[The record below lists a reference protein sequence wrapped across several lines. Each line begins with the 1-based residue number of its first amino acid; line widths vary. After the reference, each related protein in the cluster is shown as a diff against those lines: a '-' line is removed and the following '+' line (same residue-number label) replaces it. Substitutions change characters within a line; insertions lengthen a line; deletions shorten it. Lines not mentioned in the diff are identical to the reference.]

1 MLDLEGVED
10 FADFRI
16 KCSDL
21 IKDVVFIISSSAVF
35 QQMYMLLQTA
45 SASNA
50 TWDQMEAALF
60 IMQAIA
66 RNILPWVF
74 KITQLK
80 QCNTCVDNNNSF
92 RHENEVVPKVVEAI
106 LKMPETVHINIRY
119 TSVMLLGEL
128 CEWISH
134 EQHSETL
141 GNTR

>member
-1 MLDLEGVED
+1 M
-10 FADFRI
+10 
-16 KCSDL
+16 
-21 IKDVVFIISSSAVF
+21 
-35 QQMYMLLQTA
+35 
-45 SASNA
+45 
-50 TWDQMEAALF
+50 
-60 IMQAIA
+60 
-66 RNILPWVF
+66 F

>member
-1 MLDLEGVED
+1 M
-10 FADFRI
+10 

-21 IKDVVFIISSSAVF
+21 IKDVVFIVSSSAVF

-45 SASNA
+45 SVSNV

-66 RNILPWVF
+66 RNILPLVTIKYSF
-74 KITQLK
+74 KKNVIHI
-80 QCNTCVDNNNSF
+80 VYNSH

-106 LKMPETVHINIRY
+106 LNMPETVHINMRY

-141 GNTR
+141 GI